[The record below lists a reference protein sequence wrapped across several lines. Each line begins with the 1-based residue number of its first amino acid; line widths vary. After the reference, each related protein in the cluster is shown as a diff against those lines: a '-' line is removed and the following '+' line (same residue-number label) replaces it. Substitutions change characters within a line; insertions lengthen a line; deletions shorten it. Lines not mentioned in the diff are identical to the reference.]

1 MILFGQYVAKSS
13 HVPFIII
20 FLNKFLD
27 NNFKGFL
34 IDNWD
39 DINDSDMSDNI
50 DSDLDIEL
58 ELLTRMNA
66 VTTNMMLYIDQISPF
81 NSN

>member
-1 MILFGQYVAKSS
+1 
-13 HVPFIII
+13 
-20 FLNKFLD
+20 
-27 NNFKGFL
+27 
-34 IDNWD
+34 
-39 DINDSDMSDNI
+39 MSDNI